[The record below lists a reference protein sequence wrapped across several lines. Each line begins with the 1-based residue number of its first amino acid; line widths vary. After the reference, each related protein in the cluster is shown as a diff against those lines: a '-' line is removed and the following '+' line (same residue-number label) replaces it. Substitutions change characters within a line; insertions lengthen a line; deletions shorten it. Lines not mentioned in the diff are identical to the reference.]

1 MLKRIKPET
10 YTLIGILVLFV
21 VGSLFHFLYSLTGEC
36 FIVGLFV
43 PINESIFEHTK
54 MVVLPIFIWWFIFY
68 LFRKKDLFV
77 NAWFT
82 SALIAMISAIIAI
95 PMLFYFYS
103 QAFGIESLVIDILI
117 LLVSL
122 AIGQILGLHYYRHGK
137 GIEYH
142 FAIVLMIVIIII
154 RTICFGDPVDGWPS
168 LVCIIMF
175 VSGIQ
180 LFCIGIMGL
189 YLSKTYLET
198 KHRPVY
204 IIKETE
210 KDI

>member
-103 QAFGIESLVIDILI
+103 QAFGIESLIIDILI
-117 LLVSL
+117 LLASL

-142 FAIVLMIVIIII
+142 FAIFLMIVIIILFAFF
-154 RTICFGDPVDGWPS
+154 TINPPAFPIFNS
-168 LVCIIMF
+168 
-175 VSGIQ
+175 
-180 LFCIGIMGL
+180 
-189 YLSKTYLET
+189 
-198 KHRPVY
+198 
-204 IIKETE
+204 
-210 KDI
+210 

>member
-21 VGSLFHFLYSLTGEC
+21 VSSLFHFLYSLTGKC
-36 FIVGLFV
+36 FIIGLFV

-54 MVVLPIFIWWFIFY
+54 MVVLPIFIWWSIFY

-77 NAWFT
+77 NTWFT

-142 FAIVLMIVIIII
+142 FAIVLMIVIIILFAFF
-154 RTICFGDPVDGWPS
+154 TINPPAFPIFNS
-168 LVCIIMF
+168 
-175 VSGIQ
+175 
-180 LFCIGIMGL
+180 
-189 YLSKTYLET
+189 
-198 KHRPVY
+198 
-204 IIKETE
+204 
-210 KDI
+210 

>member
-36 FIVGLFV
+36 FIIGLFV

-54 MVVLPIFIWWFIFY
+54 MVVLPIFIWWSIFY

-117 LLVSL
+117 LLISL

-142 FAIVLMIVIIII
+142 FAIVLMIVIIILFAFF
-154 RTICFGDPVDGWPS
+154 TINPPAFPIFNS
-168 LVCIIMF
+168 
-175 VSGIQ
+175 
-180 LFCIGIMGL
+180 
-189 YLSKTYLET
+189 
-198 KHRPVY
+198 
-204 IIKETE
+204 
-210 KDI
+210 

>member
-36 FIVGLFV
+36 FIVALFV

-142 FAIVLMIVIIII
+142 FAIFLMIVIIILFAFF
-154 RTICFGDPVDGWPS
+154 TINPPAFPIFNS
-168 LVCIIMF
+168 
-175 VSGIQ
+175 
-180 LFCIGIMGL
+180 
-189 YLSKTYLET
+189 
-198 KHRPVY
+198 
-204 IIKETE
+204 
-210 KDI
+210 

>member
-54 MVVLPIFIWWFIFY
+54 MVVLPIFIWWSIFY

-142 FAIVLMIVIIII
+142 FAIVLMIVIIILFVFF
-154 RTICFGDPVDGWPS
+154 TINPPAFPIFNS
-168 LVCIIMF
+168 
-175 VSGIQ
+175 
-180 LFCIGIMGL
+180 
-189 YLSKTYLET
+189 
-198 KHRPVY
+198 
-204 IIKETE
+204 
-210 KDI
+210 

>member
-10 YTLIGILVLFV
+10 YTLLGILVLFA

-36 FIVGLFV
+36 FIIGLFV

-54 MVVLPIFIWWFIFY
+54 MVVLPVFIWWFIFY

-103 QAFGIESLVIDILI
+103 RAFGIESLIIDFLI
-117 LLVSL
+117 LLASL

-142 FAIVLMIVIIII
+142 FAIFLMIVIIILFAFF
-154 RTICFGDPVDGWPS
+154 TINPPAFPIFNS
-168 LVCIIMF
+168 
-175 VSGIQ
+175 
-180 LFCIGIMGL
+180 
-189 YLSKTYLET
+189 
-198 KHRPVY
+198 
-204 IIKETE
+204 
-210 KDI
+210 

>member
-82 SALIAMISAIIAI
+82 SALIAMISAIIII

-142 FAIVLMIVIIII
+142 FAIVLMIVIIILFAFF
-154 RTICFGDPVDGWPS
+154 TINPPAFPIFNS
-168 LVCIIMF
+168 
-175 VSGIQ
+175 
-180 LFCIGIMGL
+180 
-189 YLSKTYLET
+189 
-198 KHRPVY
+198 
-204 IIKETE
+204 
-210 KDI
+210 

>member
-1 MLKRIKPET
+1 MLKRIKLET

-54 MVVLPIFIWWFIFY
+54 MVVLPIFIWWSIFY

-117 LLVSL
+117 LLISL

-142 FAIVLMIVIIII
+142 FAIVLMIVIIILFAFF
-154 RTICFGDPVDGWPS
+154 TINPPAFPIFNS
-168 LVCIIMF
+168 
-175 VSGIQ
+175 
-180 LFCIGIMGL
+180 
-189 YLSKTYLET
+189 
-198 KHRPVY
+198 
-204 IIKETE
+204 
-210 KDI
+210 

>member
-36 FIVGLFV
+36 FIVALFV

-82 SALIAMISAIIAI
+82 SAIIAMISAIIAI

-142 FAIVLMIVIIII
+142 FAIVLMIVIIILFAFF
-154 RTICFGDPVDGWPS
+154 TINPPAFPIFNS
-168 LVCIIMF
+168 
-175 VSGIQ
+175 
-180 LFCIGIMGL
+180 
-189 YLSKTYLET
+189 
-198 KHRPVY
+198 
-204 IIKETE
+204 
-210 KDI
+210 

>member
-10 YTLIGILVLFV
+10 YTLLGILVLFA

-36 FIVGLFV
+36 FIIGLFV

-142 FAIVLMIVIIII
+142 FAIFLMIVIIILFAFF
-154 RTICFGDPVDGWPS
+154 TINPPAFPIFNS
-168 LVCIIMF
+168 
-175 VSGIQ
+175 
-180 LFCIGIMGL
+180 
-189 YLSKTYLET
+189 
-198 KHRPVY
+198 
-204 IIKETE
+204 
-210 KDI
+210 

>member
-82 SALIAMISAIIAI
+82 SALIAMISAIIVI

-142 FAIVLMIVIIII
+142 FAIVLMIVIIILFAFF
-154 RTICFGDPVDGWPS
+154 TINPPAFPIFNS
-168 LVCIIMF
+168 
-175 VSGIQ
+175 
-180 LFCIGIMGL
+180 
-189 YLSKTYLET
+189 
-198 KHRPVY
+198 
-204 IIKETE
+204 
-210 KDI
+210 

>member
-36 FIVGLFV
+36 FIIGLFV

-68 LFRKKDLFV
+68 LFRKKHLFV

-82 SALIAMISAIIAI
+82 SALIAMISAIIVI

-142 FAIVLMIVIIII
+142 FAIFLMIVIIILFAFF
-154 RTICFGDPVDGWPS
+154 TINPPAFPIFNS
-168 LVCIIMF
+168 
-175 VSGIQ
+175 
-180 LFCIGIMGL
+180 
-189 YLSKTYLET
+189 
-198 KHRPVY
+198 
-204 IIKETE
+204 
-210 KDI
+210 

>member
-1 MLKRIKPET
+1 M
-10 YTLIGILVLFV
+10 FA

-36 FIVGLFV
+36 FIIGLFV
-43 PINESIFEHTK
+43 PINESYWHVSK
-54 MVVLPIFIWWFIFY
+54 MGVLPVFIWWFIFY

-103 QAFGIESLVIDILI
+103 QAFGIEYLIFYILI
-117 LLVSL
+117 LLASL

-142 FAIVLMIVIIII
+142 FAIFLMIVIIILFAFF
-154 RTICFGDPVDGWPS
+154 TINPPAFPIFNS
-168 LVCIIMF
+168 
-175 VSGIQ
+175 
-180 LFCIGIMGL
+180 
-189 YLSKTYLET
+189 
-198 KHRPVY
+198 
-204 IIKETE
+204 
-210 KDI
+210 

>member
-1 MLKRIKPET
+1 MLKRIKLET

-142 FAIVLMIVIIII
+142 FAIVLMIVIIILFAFF
-154 RTICFGDPVDGWPS
+154 TINPPAFPIFNS
-168 LVCIIMF
+168 
-175 VSGIQ
+175 
-180 LFCIGIMGL
+180 
-189 YLSKTYLET
+189 
-198 KHRPVY
+198 
-204 IIKETE
+204 
-210 KDI
+210 

>member
-10 YTLIGILVLFV
+10 YTLLGILVLFA

-36 FIVGLFV
+36 FIIGLFV

-54 MVVLPIFIWWFIFY
+54 MVVLPVFIWWFIFY

-103 QAFGIESLVIDILI
+103 QAFGIESLIIDILI
-117 LLVSL
+117 LLASL

-142 FAIVLMIVIIII
+142 FAIVLMIVIIILFAFF
-154 RTICFGDPVDGWPS
+154 TINPPAFPIFNS
-168 LVCIIMF
+168 
-175 VSGIQ
+175 
-180 LFCIGIMGL
+180 
-189 YLSKTYLET
+189 
-198 KHRPVY
+198 
-204 IIKETE
+204 
-210 KDI
+210 

>member
-68 LFRKKDLFV
+68 LFRNKDLFV

-117 LLVSL
+117 LLISL

-142 FAIVLMIVIIII
+142 FAIFLMI
-154 RTICFGDPVDGWPS
+154 
-168 LVCIIMF
+168 L
-175 VSGIQ
+175 
-180 LFCIGIMGL
+180 
-189 YLSKTYLET
+189 
-198 KHRPVY
+198 
-204 IIKETE
+204 IKILKEG
-210 KDI
+210 

>member
-142 FAIVLMIVIIII
+142 FAIVLMIVIIILFAFF
-154 RTICFGDPVDGWPS
+154 TINPPAFPIFNS
-168 LVCIIMF
+168 
-175 VSGIQ
+175 
-180 LFCIGIMGL
+180 
-189 YLSKTYLET
+189 
-198 KHRPVY
+198 
-204 IIKETE
+204 
-210 KDI
+210 

>member
-10 YTLIGILVLFV
+10 YTLLGILVLFV

-54 MVVLPIFIWWFIFY
+54 MVVLPIYIWWFIFY

-142 FAIVLMIVIIII
+142 FAIVLMIVIIILFAFF
-154 RTICFGDPVDGWPS
+154 TINPPAFPIFNS
-168 LVCIIMF
+168 
-175 VSGIQ
+175 
-180 LFCIGIMGL
+180 
-189 YLSKTYLET
+189 
-198 KHRPVY
+198 
-204 IIKETE
+204 
-210 KDI
+210 

>member
-36 FIVGLFV
+36 FIIGLFV

-142 FAIVLMIVIIII
+142 FAIFLMIVIIILFAFF
-154 RTICFGDPVDGWPS
+154 TINPPAFPIFNS
-168 LVCIIMF
+168 
-175 VSGIQ
+175 
-180 LFCIGIMGL
+180 
-189 YLSKTYLET
+189 
-198 KHRPVY
+198 
-204 IIKETE
+204 
-210 KDI
+210 

>member
-36 FIVGLFV
+36 FIIGLFV

-117 LLVSL
+117 LLISL

-142 FAIVLMIVIIII
+142 FAIFLMIVIIILFAFF
-154 RTICFGDPVDGWPS
+154 TINPPAFPIFNS
-168 LVCIIMF
+168 
-175 VSGIQ
+175 
-180 LFCIGIMGL
+180 
-189 YLSKTYLET
+189 
-198 KHRPVY
+198 
-204 IIKETE
+204 
-210 KDI
+210 

>member
-21 VGSLFHFLYSLTGEC
+21 VGSLFHFLYSLTGVC

-82 SALIAMISAIIAI
+82 SAIIAMISAIIAI

-142 FAIVLMIVIIII
+142 FAIFLMIVIIILFAFF
-154 RTICFGDPVDGWPS
+154 TINPPAFPIFNS
-168 LVCIIMF
+168 
-175 VSGIQ
+175 
-180 LFCIGIMGL
+180 
-189 YLSKTYLET
+189 
-198 KHRPVY
+198 
-204 IIKETE
+204 
-210 KDI
+210 

>member
-82 SALIAMISAIIAI
+82 SALIAMISAIIVI

-142 FAIVLMIVIIII
+142 FAIFLMIVIIILFAFF
-154 RTICFGDPVDGWPS
+154 TINPPAFPIFNS
-168 LVCIIMF
+168 
-175 VSGIQ
+175 
-180 LFCIGIMGL
+180 
-189 YLSKTYLET
+189 
-198 KHRPVY
+198 
-204 IIKETE
+204 
-210 KDI
+210 

>member
-54 MVVLPIFIWWFIFY
+54 MVVLPIFIWWSIFY

-142 FAIVLMIVIIII
+142 FAIVLMIVIIILFAFF
-154 RTICFGDPVDGWPS
+154 TINPPAFPIFNS
-168 LVCIIMF
+168 
-175 VSGIQ
+175 
-180 LFCIGIMGL
+180 
-189 YLSKTYLET
+189 
-198 KHRPVY
+198 
-204 IIKETE
+204 
-210 KDI
+210 

>member
-10 YTLIGILVLFV
+10 YTLLGILVLFA

-36 FIVGLFV
+36 FIIGLFV

-54 MVVLPIFIWWFIFY
+54 MVVLPVFIWWFIFY

-82 SALIAMISAIIAI
+82 SALIAMIIAI

-103 QAFGIESLVIDILI
+103 QAFGIESLIIDILI
-117 LLVSL
+117 LLASL

-142 FAIVLMIVIIII
+142 FAIFLMIVIIILFAFF
-154 RTICFGDPVDGWPS
+154 TINPPAFPIFNS
-168 LVCIIMF
+168 
-175 VSGIQ
+175 
-180 LFCIGIMGL
+180 
-189 YLSKTYLET
+189 
-198 KHRPVY
+198 
-204 IIKETE
+204 
-210 KDI
+210 

>member
-54 MVVLPIFIWWFIFY
+54 MVVLPIFIWWSIFY

-142 FAIVLMIVIIII
+142 FAIFLMIVIIILFAFF
-154 RTICFGDPVDGWPS
+154 TINPPAFPIFNS
-168 LVCIIMF
+168 
-175 VSGIQ
+175 
-180 LFCIGIMGL
+180 
-189 YLSKTYLET
+189 
-198 KHRPVY
+198 
-204 IIKETE
+204 
-210 KDI
+210 

>member
-54 MVVLPIFIWWFIFY
+54 MVVLPIFIWWSIFY

-117 LLVSL
+117 LLISL

-137 GIEYH
+137 GIEYN
-142 FAIVLMIVIIII
+142 FAIFLMIVIIILFAFF
-154 RTICFGDPVDGWPS
+154 TINPPAFPIFNS
-168 LVCIIMF
+168 
-175 VSGIQ
+175 
-180 LFCIGIMGL
+180 
-189 YLSKTYLET
+189 
-198 KHRPVY
+198 
-204 IIKETE
+204 
-210 KDI
+210 

>member
-54 MVVLPIFIWWFIFY
+54 MVVLQIFIWWFIFY

-82 SALIAMISAIIAI
+82 SAIIAMISAIIAI

-142 FAIVLMIVIIII
+142 FAIVLMIVIIILFAFF
-154 RTICFGDPVDGWPS
+154 TINPPAFPIFNS
-168 LVCIIMF
+168 
-175 VSGIQ
+175 
-180 LFCIGIMGL
+180 
-189 YLSKTYLET
+189 
-198 KHRPVY
+198 
-204 IIKETE
+204 
-210 KDI
+210 

>member
-10 YTLIGILVLFV
+10 YTLLGILVLFA

-36 FIVGLFV
+36 FIIGLFV

-54 MVVLPIFIWWFIFY
+54 MVVLPVFIWWFIFY

-103 QAFGIESLVIDILI
+103 QAFGIESLIIDILI
-117 LLVSL
+117 LLASL
-122 AIGQILGLHYYRHGK
+122 AIGQILGLNYYRHGK

-142 FAIVLMIVIIII
+142 FAIFLMIVIIILFAFF
-154 RTICFGDPVDGWPS
+154 TINPPAFPIFNS
-168 LVCIIMF
+168 
-175 VSGIQ
+175 
-180 LFCIGIMGL
+180 
-189 YLSKTYLET
+189 
-198 KHRPVY
+198 
-204 IIKETE
+204 
-210 KDI
+210 

>member
-54 MVVLPIFIWWFIFY
+54 MVVLPIFIWWSIFY

-82 SALIAMISAIIAI
+82 SALIAMISAIIVI

-142 FAIVLMIVIIII
+142 FAIFLMIVIIILFAFF
-154 RTICFGDPVDGWPS
+154 TINPPAFPIFNS
-168 LVCIIMF
+168 
-175 VSGIQ
+175 
-180 LFCIGIMGL
+180 
-189 YLSKTYLET
+189 
-198 KHRPVY
+198 
-204 IIKETE
+204 
-210 KDI
+210 

>member
-10 YTLIGILVLFV
+10 YTLLGILVLFA

-36 FIVGLFV
+36 FIIGLFV

-54 MVVLPIFIWWFIFY
+54 MVVLPVFIWWFIFY

-142 FAIVLMIVIIII
+142 FAIFLMIVIIILFAFF
-154 RTICFGDPVDGWPS
+154 TINPPAFPIFNS
-168 LVCIIMF
+168 
-175 VSGIQ
+175 
-180 LFCIGIMGL
+180 
-189 YLSKTYLET
+189 
-198 KHRPVY
+198 
-204 IIKETE
+204 
-210 KDI
+210 

>member
-21 VGSLFHFLYSLTGEC
+21 VGSLFYFLYSLTGEC

-54 MVVLPIFIWWFIFY
+54 MVVLPIFIWWSIFY

-142 FAIVLMIVIIII
+142 FAIVLMIVIIILFAFF
-154 RTICFGDPVDGWPS
+154 TINPPAFPIFNS
-168 LVCIIMF
+168 
-175 VSGIQ
+175 
-180 LFCIGIMGL
+180 
-189 YLSKTYLET
+189 
-198 KHRPVY
+198 
-204 IIKETE
+204 
-210 KDI
+210 

>member
-82 SALIAMISAIIAI
+82 SAIIAMISAIIAI

-117 LLVSL
+117 LLISL

-142 FAIVLMIVIIII
+142 FAIVLMIVIIILFAFF
-154 RTICFGDPVDGWPS
+154 TINPPAFPIFNS
-168 LVCIIMF
+168 
-175 VSGIQ
+175 
-180 LFCIGIMGL
+180 
-189 YLSKTYLET
+189 
-198 KHRPVY
+198 
-204 IIKETE
+204 
-210 KDI
+210 

>member
-54 MVVLPIFIWWFIFY
+54 MVVLPIFIWWSIFY

-117 LLVSL
+117 LLISL

-142 FAIVLMIVIIII
+142 FAIVLMIVIIILFAFF
-154 RTICFGDPVDGWPS
+154 TINPPAFPIFNS
-168 LVCIIMF
+168 
-175 VSGIQ
+175 
-180 LFCIGIMGL
+180 
-189 YLSKTYLET
+189 
-198 KHRPVY
+198 
-204 IIKETE
+204 
-210 KDI
+210 

>member
-10 YTLIGILVLFV
+10 YTLLGILVLFA

-36 FIVGLFV
+36 FIIGLFV

-54 MVVLPIFIWWFIFY
+54 MVVLPVFIWWFIFY

-103 QAFGIESLVIDILI
+103 QAFGIESLIIDILI
-117 LLVSL
+117 LLASFSNWSNSWFTLLPSWKRNRISL
-122 AIGQILGLHYYRHGK
+122 CDIFNDCNNY
-137 GIEYH
+137 
-142 FAIVLMIVIIII
+142 
-154 RTICFGDPVDGWPS
+154 S
-168 LVCIIMF
+168 LCIFYNKSTSIPYF
-175 VSGIQ
+175 
-180 LFCIGIMGL
+180 
-189 YLSKTYLET
+189 
-198 KHRPVY
+198 
-204 IIKETE
+204 
-210 KDI
+210 

>member
-36 FIVGLFV
+36 FIIGLFV

-82 SALIAMISAIIAI
+82 SALIAMISAIIVI

-117 LLVSL
+117 LLISL

-142 FAIVLMIVIIII
+142 FAIFLMIVIIILFAFF
-154 RTICFGDPVDGWPS
+154 TINPPAFPIFNS
-168 LVCIIMF
+168 
-175 VSGIQ
+175 
-180 LFCIGIMGL
+180 
-189 YLSKTYLET
+189 
-198 KHRPVY
+198 
-204 IIKETE
+204 
-210 KDI
+210 

>member
-142 FAIVLMIVIIII
+142 FAIFLMIVIIILFAFF
-154 RTICFGDPVDGWPS
+154 TINPPAFPIFNS
-168 LVCIIMF
+168 
-175 VSGIQ
+175 
-180 LFCIGIMGL
+180 
-189 YLSKTYLET
+189 
-198 KHRPVY
+198 
-204 IIKETE
+204 
-210 KDI
+210 